1 MTEPTDV
8 KPASEYRFF
17 VTVALLLVVIIVTL
31 AALWRI
37 ERGKRLD
44 AEGQLAQ
51 FQSQFQQKQLG
62 DILGKMMI
70 EQVPPP
76 PQTVQRDVL
85 PTQNLAIDGQMRAA
99 FLLGAAAGERMGFK
113 SGDVIIVSQA
123 PATMPAGKP

>member
-37 ERGKRLD
+37 ERSKRFA
-44 AEGQLAQ
+44 AEEQLA
-51 FQSQFQQKQLG
+51 QFQQKQLG
-62 DILGKMMI
+62 DILGKMMT
-70 EQVPPP
+70 ERVPPP

-85 PTQNLAIDGQMRAA
+85 PMQNLSIDGQMRAA
-99 FLLGAAAGERMGFK
+99 FLLGAAAGERIGFK
-113 SGDVIIVSQA
+113 PGDVIIVSQA
-123 PATMPAGKP
+123 AATMPAGK